1 MSMNN
6 QLENAVIAQEL
17 IREQLTKEQIR
28 EQLLDFICRQFL
40 VDQEDIEIDKSLVD
54 TGIIDSM
61 GLIEIASFIQQNFKF
76 TVNEDD
82 MNRKNFGSV
91 LLIVNFIDKN
101 LR

>member
-1 MSMNN
+1 MNN
-6 QLENAVIAQEL
+6 QLENAVFSQEL
-17 IREQLTKEQIR
+17 IREQVTKEQIR

-40 VDQEDIEIDKSLVD
+40 VDQEDIETDKSLVD

-61 GLIEIASFIQQNFKF
+61 GLIEIASFIQQNFNF

-82 MNRKNFGSV
+82 MNRKNFGSL

>member
-1 MSMNN
+1 MNS
-6 QLENAVIAQEL
+6 QFENAVITQEL
-17 IREQLTKEQIR
+17 FRVQVTKEQIR

-40 VDQEDIEIDKSLVD
+40 VDKEDIKMDKSLVD

-61 GLIEIASFIQQNFKF
+61 GLIEIASFIQQNFNF

-91 LLIVNFIDKN
+91 FLIVDFIDKN
-101 LR
+101 LS

>member
-6 QLENAVIAQEL
+6 QFENAVITQDL
-17 IREQLTKEQIR
+17 VRERVTKEQIR

-40 VDQEDIEIDKSLVD
+40 VDQEDIRIDKSLVD

-61 GLIEIASFIQQNFKF
+61 GLIEIASFIQQNFNF
-76 TVNEDD
+76 TVKEDD

-91 LLIVNFIDKN
+91 LLIVDFVDKN